1 MKEGKI
7 WEIPAE
13 TYPPIEQGAV
23 VLKSAKNK
31 NAARAFLE
39 FVGSAAGRAILEKHG
54 FAIPEAK
61 QP

>member
-7 WEIPAE
+7 WEIPSE

-31 NAARAFLE
+31 NAARAFLD
-39 FVGSAAGRAILEKHG
+39 FVSSPAGRKILEKHG
-54 FAIPEAK
+54 FTIPATT